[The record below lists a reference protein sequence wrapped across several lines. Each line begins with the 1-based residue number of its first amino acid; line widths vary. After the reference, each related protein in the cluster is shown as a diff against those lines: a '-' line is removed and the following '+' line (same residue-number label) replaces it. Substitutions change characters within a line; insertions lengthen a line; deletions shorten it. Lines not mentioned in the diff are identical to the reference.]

1 MRPRAQLRNFGVM
14 AHVDAGKTT
23 VSERILLLT
32 GRIHRTGEVH
42 DGGATLDHTEIEQAR
57 GITITAAATTVR
69 WDDHQLNL
77 IDTPGHIDF
86 GVEVER
92 SLRVV
97 DGAIAVIDA
106 VAGVEPQSE
115 TVWRQADRYGVP
127 RLVFVNKMDRPGADL
142 DRCVAELGDV
152 LGATPVLTQLP
163 IVEDGGFV
171 GVVDVIGGTRWQWAD
186 SDPRSASWAVVSE
199 SGAAIAIDQARHALI
214 EQLAER
220 DEALLEAWLSG
231 AATLAEIRGALRRL
245 TISGAVV
252 PVLCG
257 AALQGVGIQPLL
269 DAVVAYLPSPD
280 DRRSVVGRHPQDD
293 REITRT
299 IDDAQPLGALAF
311 KVVHR
316 VGGSGAH
323 RGSGGKLTW
332 VRVYSGVLRKGDK
345 VLDVGSGRI
354 ERASR
359 LVQLHAAT
367 TADVDEL
374 RAGDIGAVVGLR
386 GTVTGNTLCD
396 PDDPI
401 AFEPMAFPEPT
412 MTVAV
417 EPRSSVD
424 QDRLSAALARLTDED
439 PTFRVVTDSE
449 TGQTLLAG
457 MGELHLEVLLSRL
470 ADDHGVA
477 VTAGRPEVA
486 YRETITGNVCG
497 VTHKLKKQSGGP
509 GTFAVVTVDIEP
521 TGDIT
526 PGELVFVDAT
536 RGGAVPPEYASAVAD
551 GAEEALTV
559 GPLGGHPLV
568 GVKLTL
574 TDGVTHSN
582 DSSERAFRQAG
593 AAVLAKAAAAAGP
606 LRLEPMMS
614 VVIQTPDDRLGPV
627 MGLVSGR
634 RGVMGELGESGGHTS
649 VSARMPLSE
658 LFGFADALRSVSQGR
673 ASASMTADGY
683 EPG

>member
-1 MRPRAQLRNFGVM
+1 MRPRAHLRNFGVM

-32 GRIHRTGEVH
+32 GRIHRTSEVH
-42 DGGATLDHTEIEQAR
+42 HGGATLDHTEIERDR
-57 GITITAAATTVR
+57 GITITAAATTVG

-92 SLRVV
+92 SLRVL
-97 DGAIAVIDA
+97 DGAVAVLDA

-115 TVWRQADRYGVP
+115 TVWRQADRHGVA

-163 IVEDGGFV
+163 LFEDGCFV
-171 GVVDVIGGTRWQWAD
+171 GIIDVIGGTQWHWAD
-186 SDPRSASWAVVSE
+186 NDPRSASWAVVSD
-199 SGAAIAIDQARHALI
+199 GGTAATINTARHTLI
-214 EQLAER
+214 ELLAER
-220 DEALLEAWLSG
+220 DEVLFETWMSGTASLS
-231 AATLAEIRGALRRL
+231 EIRAALRRL
-245 TISGAVV
+245 TISGDVV

-257 AALQGVGIQPLL
+257 SALQGVGIQPLL

-280 DRRSVVGRHPQDD
+280 DRRSVSGRDPTGD
-293 REITRT
+293 RQITRST
-299 IDDAQPLGALAF
+299 DDAESFSALAF
-311 KVVHR
+311 KVVHV
-316 VGGSGAH
+316 VGGSA
-323 RGSGGKLTW
+323 GGKLTW
-332 VRVYSGVLRKGDK
+332 IRVYSGVLRKGDK
-345 VLDVGSGRI
+345 VLDAATGRL

-359 LVQLHAAT
+359 LVQLHAGT
-367 TADVDEL
+367 TVDVDEL

-386 GTVTGNTLCD
+386 ETATGHTLCQ
-396 PDDPI
+396 PGEPI
-401 AFEPMAFPEPT
+401 LFESMTFPEPT
-412 MTVAV
+412 MTMAI
-417 EPRSSVD
+417 EPRSSAD
-424 QDRLSAALARLTDED
+424 QDRLSAALARMTDED
-439 PTFRVVTDSE
+439 PTFRVGANVE
-449 TGQTLLAG
+449 TGQTLMAG
-457 MGELHLEVLLSRL
+457 MGELHLEVLLTRL
-470 ADDHGVA
+470 ADDHGVE
-477 VTAGRPEVA
+477 VSAGRPQVA
-486 YRETITGNVCG
+486 YRETITAAVNG

-521 TGDIT
+521 TGDIE
-526 PGELVFVDAT
+526 PGTLEFVDAT
-536 RGGAVPPEYASAVAD
+536 RGGAVPPEYAAAVAV
-551 GAEEALTV
+551 GAREALTV
-559 GPLGGHPLV
+559 GPIDGHPLV

-574 TDGVTHSN
+574 TDGMTHSN

-593 AAVLAKAAAAAGP
+593 AAVLAKAAALAEP

-614 VVIQTPDDRLGPV
+614 VVIQTPDDRLGAV
-627 MGLVSGR
+627 MGLVGGR
-634 RGVMGELGESGGHTS
+634 RGTLRELGEVKGRTS

-673 ASASMTADGY
+673 ALASMTPDGY